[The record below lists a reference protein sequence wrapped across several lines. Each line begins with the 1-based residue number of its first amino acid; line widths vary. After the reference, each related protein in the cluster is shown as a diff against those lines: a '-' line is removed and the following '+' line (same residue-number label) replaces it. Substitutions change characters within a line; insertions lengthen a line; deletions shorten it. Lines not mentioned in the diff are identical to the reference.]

1 MCKTWP
7 QSSYNKP
14 EKYNVFEY
22 AMKPESLPV
31 DFTLNNFSHEI
42 YDLSNEKYM
51 RGNSKLYP
59 KYLDTLKLSSQ
70 FTFFKRF

>member
-1 MCKTWP
+1 
-7 QSSYNKP
+7 
-14 EKYNVFEY
+14 
-22 AMKPESLPV
+22 MKPESLPV

-42 YDLSNEKYM
+42 YDLSNEKSM

-70 FTFFKRF
+70 STFFKRF